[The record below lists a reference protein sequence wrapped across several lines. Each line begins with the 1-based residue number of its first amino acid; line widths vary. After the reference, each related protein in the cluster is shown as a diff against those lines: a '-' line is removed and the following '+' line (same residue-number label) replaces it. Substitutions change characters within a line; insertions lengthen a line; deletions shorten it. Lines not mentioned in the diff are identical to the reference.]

1 MNSEACCG
9 VQYELKGKQEMKS
22 RLNALFLMMALVV
35 ILFSGCVVSKKD
47 EQFTGIEKSELKQI
61 ECGKTTRIELIDSFG
76 EPTEQSM
83 AGDGAEILKY
93 KCTKKKDN
101 SFVMFPPPI
110 VIKDDKV
117 VEHIVAFE
125 IRDDIVQRHWKEQ

>member
-1 MNSEACCG
+1 
-9 VQYELKGKQEMKS
+9 
-22 RLNALFLMMALVV
+22 MMVLVV

-47 EQFTGIEKSELKQI
+47 EQFTGIEKSELKRI
-61 ECGKTTRIELIDSFG
+61 EYGKTTRDELVDSFG

-83 AGDGAEILKY
+83 SGDGTEILKY

-125 IRDDIVQRHWKEQ
+125 IRDGIVQRHWKEQ

>member
-1 MNSEACCG
+1 
-9 VQYELKGKQEMKS
+9 MKS
-22 RLNALFLMMALVV
+22 RQNSFFLTMALVA

-47 EQFTGIEKSELKQI
+47 EQFTGIEKSELKQV
-61 ECGKTTRIELIDSFG
+61 ECGKTTRGELIDTFG

-83 AGDGAEILKY
+83 ASNGAEILRY

-101 SFVMFPPPI
+101 AFVMFPPPI
-110 VIKDDKV
+110 VIKDDKA

-125 IRDDIVQRHWKEQ
+125 IRDGIVQRHWKEK